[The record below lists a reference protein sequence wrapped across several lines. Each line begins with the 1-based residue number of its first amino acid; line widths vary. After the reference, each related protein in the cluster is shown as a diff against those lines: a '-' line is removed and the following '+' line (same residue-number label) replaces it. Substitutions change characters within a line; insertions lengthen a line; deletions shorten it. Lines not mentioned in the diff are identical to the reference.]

1 LNGNFLGHLPDFGK
15 KEPSIWGTR
24 MRALQISFC
33 SRPKL
38 QADLN
43 PRLKTMEFERM
54 AFVRF
59 VDRKEGF
66 IFRDMFAFVCLA
78 DRSDV
83 NSRFF
88 GTSQATLNL
97 HLMSSFSIVLVLFL
111 LPKLLLLP

>member
-1 LNGNFLGHLPDFGK
+1 
-15 KEPSIWGTR
+15 

-43 PRLKTMEFERM
+43 PRLKALEFERM

-59 VDRKEGF
+59 VDRKGGL
-66 IFRDMFAFVCLA
+66 IFRDMFPFVCLA
-78 DRSDV
+78 DGSDV

-97 HLMSSFSIVLVLFL
+97 HLMSSFSIVIVLFL
-111 LPKLLLLP
+111 NSLPKLLLLP